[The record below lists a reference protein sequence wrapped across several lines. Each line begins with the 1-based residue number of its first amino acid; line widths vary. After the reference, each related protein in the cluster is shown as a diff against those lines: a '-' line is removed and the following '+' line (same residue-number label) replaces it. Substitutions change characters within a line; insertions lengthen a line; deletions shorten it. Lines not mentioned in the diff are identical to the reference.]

1 MYVWSVLQGLVI
13 HSLNTFRDV
22 FRIWDWQWVLSL
34 IHTHT
39 GTQAERTESRGRW
52 VWIKIS
58 QAYNDCRF
66 FFSMC
71 LFCLELS
78 SQYVLLYFVF
88 FVTEPAKVKESFF
101 GYSLDKHRHVGNIP
115 CLLSA
120 QSLHFIPRQEVIE
133 GVLSGPPSTRKYH
146 PRQGTRAPGALTR
159 LNLPKEVYYVI
170 LQSAFPTHKVSLC
183 MHVCQ
188 VLNAVPED
196 LPAALSLY
204 ISRDRSVKTPYLLR
218 LFTEDDGSEN

>member
-1 MYVWSVLQGLVI
+1 MWLV
-13 HSLNTFRDV
+13 
-22 FRIWDWQWVLSL
+22 
-34 IHTHT
+34 
-39 GTQAERTESRGRW
+39 
-52 VWIKIS
+52 
-58 QAYNDCRF
+58 
-66 FFSMC
+66 
-71 LFCLELS
+71 CLELS
-78 SQYVLLYFVF
+78 SQNVLLYFV

-120 QSLHFIPRQEVIE
+120 QSLHFIPWQEVI
-133 GVLSGPPSTRKYH
+133 GGALSGPLSTRKYH

-204 ISRDRSVKTPYLLR
+204 ISRDRSVKTHLLR